1 MRKSLELKKK
11 GKKQRNP
18 PPPIP
23 LSSHLP
29 SSRVTAIP
37 VKTFVYT
44 HCLHLSPLSQPPPL
58 SSWTQACD
66 SAKTS
71 LPGPWW
77 PCPAASDRPAWPLSS
92 LQRLPVGHA
101 LSMPSHIFV
110 AALAGSFCSSSP
122 VSAGM
127 TPRHGLA
134 ILTPE
139 LSLGNPIVPTPS
151 AAYQIA
157 RVLSLA
163 PQPLFCL
170 LTSPLGVL
178 YAPQSQDV

>member
-37 VKTFVYT
+37 VKTFVYI

-127 TPRHGLA
+127 TQGMASPSS
-134 ILTPE
+134 P
-139 LSLGNPIVPTPS
+139 LSSHLGTPS
-151 AAYQIA
+151 CPHLPLPIRSPGYSA
-157 RVLSLA
+157 LLPSLFFA
-163 PQPLFCL
+163 F
-170 LTSPLGVL
+170 
-178 YAPQSQDV
+178 